1 MQPYPHVS
9 ISTGRG
15 GDGSEEGVGGDG
27 GNVAINA
34 INLNY
39 VNASPGI
46 TRLMSVRARH
56 AEYNSSRK
64 DAPLS
69 CLEGT
74 RVHILEDIMSW
85 LALTEDNAHPVYW
98 LNGLAGIGKSTI
110 ATTVAQRA
118 EEKGVLGAT
127 FFFSRGSRALR
138 DPHTVFPTLAF
149 QLAQSDNQ
157 FKSVIAEALEKEE
170 GIEEKGLL
178 RQLEGLIV
186 NPLLRIRRNHQHPT
200 VIIFDALDEC
210 EERGATDI
218 LRLLFSH
225 AIRIPFLR
233 IFITSRPEFHIS
245 SVFNQFENHKK
256 TILHDVEAS
265 VIQQDIEL
273 YIRTE
278 LAKIPQRL
286 GLSMPTNWTTEAEK
300 HALVERSGKLFIFAA
315 TCIRFI
321 GDDRALAPREHLALI
336 LGTHSLEGGDPS
348 EVIPYKQLDRL
359 YTRLLRKSLSDSNP
373 RLVQNRFQIVLGSIV
388 LLRQPLPL
396 RSLAKFVE
404 KDMEVV
410 NTVLHHL
417 QSVIIPPYD
426 ENDAPRIY
434 HPSFADFITSPSRC
448 TVPGFLI
455 VTVPEQEQQHALR
468 CFRFMGIYLK
478 RDVAGI
484 EDASL
489 LNSEVDGFGAKV
501 ANALPPEAQYA
512 CQFWGS
518 HMSYVEVGDEK
529 VMGALE
535 EFAMRSLLWW
545 MEAMSLLGSVHT
557 VGRMIQ
563 EARRWVMRSK
573 SESTLIAI
581 LADAHRDKN
590 ECTAAVSVSIPIYS
604 HDTALYKVYFKET
617 SGSIRVLQG
626 MDSQWPRI
634 LATFHGH
641 CSPISS
647 IACSKDGL
655 KMASGSY
662 DHSIRLW
669 DVTSG
674 FLIATLVGH
683 TYSVNSVSFSPD
695 GWRLASG
702 SIDLS
707 IRLWDATSGIPIAV
721 LKGHLGSVQSVAFSP
736 DGLQL
741 ASGSKDC
748 SIWLW
753 NATSYELIKK
763 LEGHVGSVN
772 SVAFS
777 PDGFRLA
784 SGSSD
789 SSIWLWDA
797 TLGTPIAK
805 LGDNKDWVRCIAF
818 SPDSSRLVGSHGS
831 SVGLWDSTSGTPIA
845 VLRRRSSM
853 ICSVAFSPDGMQLAA
868 GSAAGRNA
876 VAFTPDGLLLAADGI
891 SVQLWDPTL
900 DKPLQCR
907 QAL

>member
-1 MQPYPHVS
+1 
-9 ISTGRG
+9 
-15 GDGSEEGVGGDG
+15 
-27 GNVAINA
+27 
-34 INLNY
+34 
-39 VNASPGI
+39 
-46 TRLMSVRARH
+46 
-56 AEYNSSRK
+56 
-64 DAPLS
+64 
-69 CLEGT
+69 
-74 RVHILEDIMSW
+74 
-85 LALTEDNAHPVYW
+85 
-98 LNGLAGIGKSTI
+98 
-110 ATTVAQRA
+110 
-118 EEKGVLGAT
+118 
-127 FFFSRGSRALR
+127 
-138 DPHTVFPTLAF
+138 
-149 QLAQSDNQ
+149 SDNQ

-581 LADAHRDKN
+581 LADAHRFVLAHA
-590 ECTAAVSVSIPIYS
+590 EVIRMSALQLYQSAFPFTP

-669 DVTSG
+669 DVTS
-674 FLIATLVGH
+674 
-683 TYSVNSVSFSPD
+683 
-695 GWRLASG
+695 ASG

-721 LKGHLGSVQSVAFSP
+721 LKGHLGSVQSVAFSRMGYNWHQAP
-736 DGLQL
+736 RTVPYGCGMPHHM
-741 ASGSKDC
+741 SF
-748 SIWLW
+748 
-753 NATSYELIKK
+753 IKK

-784 SGSSD
+784 SGSR
-789 SSIWLWDA
+789 
-797 TLGTPIAK
+797 
-805 LGDNKDWVRCIAF
+805 DNKDWVRCIAF

-868 GSAAGRNA
+868 GSAAGLVWVLDAISGETTTILRGHNSRNA

-900 DKPLQCR
+900 DKPIAVQAGPIGQIEDLRFSPDGLQLASSKGNSIQCR
-907 QAL
+907 TAVPTAVPHLPFPTPSTTMATSADPTGRLFASIPKLANDGGNFMLWKYRVREILEARRYLITSLATIYKLNPALAMCTVVTGLPGT